1 MIEKQPADP
10 HLPVIKNIE
19 RAVQD
24 GRFNDKVEVN
34 DPTLAPDAEKAVINH
49 YLASQNTWRHRVNNV
64 IVRTGMNLSARWLGH
79 GIAVTGREHLAAV
92 PGAAIV
98 TSNHFSPVENLI
110 VRKALGMP
118 RLFIVSQTTN
128 LEMPGTLGYVFNN
141 ADILPISGDLNYLA
155 HEFPTLLDTVLDR
168 QHKVLIYPEQEMWY
182 NYRKPRPPKRGAY
195 YYAARF
201 NVPVISCFVAI
212 HTLAKQVSPAFN
224 KVSYSMQIMPSIFPD
239 PTKSVRENSL
249 AMMKQDYRQKC
260 QAYERAY
267 HRKLTYQFSQDDI
280 AGWRGKE

>member
-1 MIEKQPADP
+1 MIEQKPTDP
-10 HLPVIKNIE
+10 HLPVIRNIE
-19 RAVQD
+19 QAVRD
-24 GRFNDKVEVN
+24 GRFNDKVEIN
-34 DPTLAPDAEKAVINH
+34 DPSLPPAAEKTVIKN
-49 YLASQNTWRHRVNNV
+49 YLASQHTWRHRVNNV
-64 IVRTGMNLSARWLGH
+64 IVRTGMNLTARWLGH
-79 GIAVTGREHLAAV
+79 GIQVTGQEHLAEV

-118 RLFIVSQTTN
+118 RLYIVSQTTN
-128 LEMPGTLGYVFNN
+128 LKMPGTLGYVFNN
-141 ADILPISGDLNYLA
+141 ADILPITSDIDYLA
-155 HEFPTLLDTVLDR
+155 HGFPTLLENVLAHQR
-168 QHKVLIYPEQEMWY
+168 KVLIYPEQEMWY

-224 KVSYSMQIMPSIFPD
+224 KVGYSMQILPSIFPD
-239 PTKSVRENSL
+239 PNKSVRENSL
-249 AMMKQDYRQKC
+249 AMMQQDYQQKC
-260 QAYERAY
+260 QAYEQVY
-267 HRKLTYQFSQDDI
+267 HRKLTYQFTEEDI